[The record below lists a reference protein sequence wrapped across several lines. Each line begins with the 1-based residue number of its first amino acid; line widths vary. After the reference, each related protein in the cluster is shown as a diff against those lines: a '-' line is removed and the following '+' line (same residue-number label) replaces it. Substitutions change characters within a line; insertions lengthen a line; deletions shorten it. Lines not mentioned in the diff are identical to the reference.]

1 MARGNGTKDV
11 QWKNTINAYKGIA
24 AVAIAYFYHYKN
36 EFGGEKP
43 GVTLLQ
49 TWSGHNFLSN
59 IYLYGYLGV
68 ELFFVISGFI
78 MYYAYFAKIHSG
90 SVKFSAFFFK
100 RISKI
105 FPLFWI
111 TTAVALVVQQYNY
124 MKYGE
129 YYITWIN
136 DLHHLVM
143 NILGLQAM
151 PGLILGQSFNAPA

>member
-78 MYYAYFAKIHSG
+78 MYYAYFQVVRPKGICSPESG
-90 SVKFSAFFFK
+90 
-100 RISKI
+100 RYQ
-105 FPLFWI
+105 P
-111 TTAVALVVQQYNY
+111 
-124 MKYGE
+124 E
-129 YYITWIN
+129 Y
-136 DLHHLVM
+136 M
-143 NILGLQAM
+143 NI
-151 PGLILGQSFNAPA
+151 